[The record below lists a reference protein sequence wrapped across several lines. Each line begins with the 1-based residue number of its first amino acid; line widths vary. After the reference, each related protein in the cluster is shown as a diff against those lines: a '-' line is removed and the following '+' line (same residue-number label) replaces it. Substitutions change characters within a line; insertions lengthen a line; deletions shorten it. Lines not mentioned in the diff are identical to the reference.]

1 MPSPLP
7 ADSHV
12 HTEWSWD
19 TGGPSSAAAGRMNLM
34 CERAVAIGLP
44 AVVFTEHFDL
54 DHNWRTELEDLL
66 PHQQHLLDSNGYLK
80 PPPFDIA
87 GYLNGIDR
95 CRHRFPDLMI
105 LTGVEFGQPHLHGEH
120 AAQLVDL
127 SGVDRVNGSLHT
139 LKVGE
144 DRYEPNTLFR
154 KWRPDAV
161 INAYLDEIPQMVAR
175 SDEFEVFCHIDY
187 AVRAWPTAE
196 AGPFNPHHFEEG
208 FRAAMRAIADSGRA
222 LEINTRRLR
231 PWIPQWW
238 KEEGG
243 RAITFGSDAHV
254 PEALADNFPEAIAM
268 IEHHGFTPGH
278 RPADFWTR

>member
-1 MPSPLP
+1 MPPHLP

-19 TGGPSSAAAGRMNLM
+19 TGGPSSVAAGRMNLM
-34 CERAVAIGLP
+34 CERALAIGLP
-44 AVVFTEHFDL
+44 AIVFTEHFDF
-54 DHNWRTELEDLL
+54 DSTWRTEPDDLL
-66 PHQQHLLDSNGYLK
+66 PHQQHLLDSSGYLR
-80 PPPFDIA
+80 PPPLDIA

-95 CRHRFPDLMI
+95 CRHRFPDLTI
-105 LTGVEFGQPHLHGEH
+105 LTGVEFGQPHLHAEH

-127 SGVDRVNGSLHT
+127 SGLDRVNGSLHT

-154 KWRPDAV
+154 KWRPDEV
-161 INAYLDEIPQMVAR
+161 INAYLDEIPQMVTG

-187 AVRAWPTAE
+187 AVRAWPTAD
-196 AGPFNPHHFEEG
+196 AGPFDPHHFEER

-268 IEHHGFTPGH
+268 IEHHGFTPGR